1 MYLLLSCGTKSKLMG
16 TKVKKNKHN
25 IFMLFNINIHDK
37 VKMNIYT
44 FAAQK
49 KINIGQ

>member
-1 MYLLLSCGTKSKLMG
+1 MLL
-16 TKVKKNKHN
+16 
-25 IFMLFNINIHDK
+25 NINIHDK

-49 KINIGQ
+49 KSKMGNNKKRNLK

>member
-1 MYLLLSCGTKSKLMG
+1 MG
-16 TKVKKNKHN
+16 IIVKKNKHN
-25 IFMLFNINIHDK
+25 LFMLLNINIHDK